1 MVARS
6 WGHGER
12 GVTADRC
19 GVSLWGDSYGDD
31 GFVSILKVIELCTLS
46 A

>member
-6 WGHGER
+6 WGLGER
-12 GVTADRC
+12 GVTADGC
-19 GVSLWGDSYGDD
+19 GVSFWGDNYSDD

-46 A
+46 G